1 MTYGL
6 SIALKRDRS
15 HEPGMHRRSAV
26 DWLIVGGSVRIR
38 AAVSVAL
45 ACSQWFANM
54 ELARAAEIR
63 LQPLNVKWRTR
74 AVGVIAPRF
83 RDVKR
88 FRIRAGATG
97 DIGAGR
103 RLGKAPIPYAVC
115 RLTLLFRV
123 VTGHPVQFM
132 IKRGA
137 LVQKLISVAAIMLA
151 VLFAALP
158 VFGQSSPPSEAARKA
173 ELVAAWQ
180 AASQAGTAGPAD
192 VTLIDQARLKL
203 PEGRFFVPKT
213 EGTRVLRALGNLVN
227 DETFIGLVV
236 GTRQNDQWIV
246 VIRYVKEGY
255 IKDDD
260 AKNWNADELL
270 SGIKEGVE
278 ESNKDRVARGFPELE
293 VVGWIQP
300 PAYDAGAHRLVWS
313 MLGKDKGQPD
323 NQPKGVNFN
332 TYALGRDGY
341 FSLNLLSNSD
351 RIESEKPVA
360 RELLGDLSYNEGKR
374 YEDFSAGTDRVAA
387 YGLAALIGGVAAKKL
402 GLLAIVTA
410 FVLKFAKVILLAVA
424 AFGAGIM
431 KFFRRKPRTDV
442 GGDVT

>member
-1 MTYGL
+1 
-6 SIALKRDRS
+6 
-15 HEPGMHRRSAV
+15 
-26 DWLIVGGSVRIR
+26 
-38 AAVSVAL
+38 
-45 ACSQWFANM
+45 
-54 ELARAAEIR
+54 
-63 LQPLNVKWRTR
+63 
-74 AVGVIAPRF
+74 
-83 RDVKR
+83 
-88 FRIRAGATG
+88 
-97 DIGAGR
+97 
-103 RLGKAPIPYAVC
+103 
-115 RLTLLFRV
+115 
-123 VTGHPVQFM
+123 M

-227 DETFIGLVV
+227 DETCIGLVV